1 MNAKRGNR
9 WKRFLNMKKRK
20 SQKEKG
26 VRTKGRED
34 EGLGCKLTGGQA
46 GERKIGLGEER
57 ASRSTVLEG

>member
-1 MNAKRGNR
+1 
-9 WKRFLNMKKRK
+9 MKKRK